1 MDLTPT
7 IVFLITLSVAT
18 IISVSVAW
26 NLLRENQ
33 MLRGRLSREGRDD
46 AKDPGPLTDRDLR
59 RVLSSNFFP
68 ASKTLDRVQDAFE
81 RIQKE
86 RDELRKQ

>member
-7 IVFLITLSVAT
+7 TAFLITMFVVT
-18 IISVSVAW
+18 IFSISIAW
-26 NLLRENQ
+26 SLQENQ
-33 MLRGRLSREGRDD
+33 RLKKRLSREGRDD

-81 RIQKE
+81 RLQKE